1 MAGGNDTVTNAY
13 LLTWNFLELA
23 SNCHTPLTFI
33 TRMST
38 FCPEVVRWLVLITRK
53 AKKCKMAICAATQDL
68 SLLFNSLL
76 VKYAIVHVCAQ
87 SASRV
92 WLIVTPWIVA
102 YQAPLSMGFYR
113 QEYWS
118 GLPCSPPGDL
128 PNPRIEPASPESP
141 ALSGIFFFFTTEP
154 PGKPK
159 YAVACNPK
167 CA

>member
-1 MAGGNDTVTNAY
+1 
-13 LLTWNFLELA
+13 
-23 SNCHTPLTFI
+23 
-33 TRMST
+33 MST
-38 FCPEVVRWLVLITRK
+38 FCPEVVRWLVLITKK

-92 WLIVTPWIVA
+92 WLIETPWTVA
-102 YQAPLSMGFYR
+102 YQVPLSMGFYR

-128 PNPRIEPASPESP
+128 PNPGIEPASPESP
-141 ALSGIFFFFTTEP
+141 ALSGRFFYHWATWEAQVCCCLQPKACLIGIFIIFAFQTST
-154 PGKPK
+154 
-159 YAVACNPK
+159 
-167 CA
+167 